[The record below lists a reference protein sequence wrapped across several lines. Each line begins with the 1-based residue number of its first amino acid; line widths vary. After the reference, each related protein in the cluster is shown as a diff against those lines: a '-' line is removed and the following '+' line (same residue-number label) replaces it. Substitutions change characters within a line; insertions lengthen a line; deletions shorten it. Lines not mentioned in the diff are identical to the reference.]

1 MRQGNQEVS
10 GSERVGQLGGGRHD
24 VGPFPSGGCT
34 SSGPSEGVQAGD
46 QGSGVGM
53 SGYSSNGPLYEKEDK
68 SYRVN
73 AGVRPGPAGAQFPY
87 GPPGVQPAMRG
98 GPVGGHFGSHAQYQ
112 GPPMNPSGGQGPMP
126 TLGFRPGGPSHG
138 SWRPS

>member
-1 MRQGNQEVS
+1 MSEVAAS
-10 GSERVGQLGGGRHD
+10 GSCGVD
-24 VGPFPSGGCT
+24 VVWSVRAVRRCLMWMYARRKYSYLRGLKFSSTMVCT
-34 SSGPSEGVQAGD
+34 CAGVQAGD

-112 GPPMNPSGGQGPMP
+112 GPPMNPSG
-126 TLGFRPGGPSHG
+126 TL
-138 SWRPS
+138 